1 MATHAKVESLEALQR
16 LRAAIIRFTEVVG
29 AVVADASSDVNRT
42 MQWLELDRARHW
54 ETERRKRH
62 EQLQQAL
69 EALRMK
75 RIFKGPAGERPSTV
89 DEEKRVKVC
98 RAALEEAENKLRAV
112 AAHRTRLSREA
123 LLFQG
128 VLSRLGAIAVH
139 DGPAAAAELSNLMLA
154 LEKYGTLAVVVGS
167 QATSPAAAGTPI
179 AGELSSAMSR
189 GAAVGEVGGH
199 PAGQAPSPVNDA
211 VEGQATSAAKE
222 ATSSGDALKAAGA
235 PTDADNRPAT
245 DWSAV
250 RKRAREAWRWRAE
263 PVVVERGAAAAGAGP
278 ALVFRDFLRGRVFVT
293 PVVGDPMAAVG
304 DSGAASAGVTAASAD
319 AFEGW
324 TLERLLSWSP
334 GLESALSS
342 PGDVRAVVEDG
353 GRVVTVVNG

>member
-1 MATHAKVESLEALQR
+1 MATQAKVESLEALQR

-29 AVVADASSDVNRT
+29 AVVADASSDVSRT

-89 DEEKRVKVC
+89 DEEKRVKLC

-154 LEKYGTLAVVVGS
+154 LEKYGTLAVEVAS
-167 QATSPAAAGTPI
+167 QAPGPSGVGTST
-179 AGELSSAMSR
+179 SSEPSLAMSR
-189 GAAVGEVGGH
+189 GTADGERGGDVVGETPP
-199 PAGQAPSPVNDA
+199 PAAGMAAGLTAAAAEPGSKSTEAWTGTGP
-211 VEGQATSAAKE
+211 SAAE
-222 ATSSGDALKAAGA
+222 D
-235 PTDADNRPAT
+235 DRPAA
-245 DWSAV
+245 DWPAV

-278 ALVFRDFLRGRVFVT
+278 VLVFRDFLRGRVFVT
-293 PVVGDPMAAVG
+293 PVVGRALPGEG
-304 DSGAASAGVTAASAD
+304 DSGAVSAGATAVPAD

-334 GLESALSS
+334 GLESALAS